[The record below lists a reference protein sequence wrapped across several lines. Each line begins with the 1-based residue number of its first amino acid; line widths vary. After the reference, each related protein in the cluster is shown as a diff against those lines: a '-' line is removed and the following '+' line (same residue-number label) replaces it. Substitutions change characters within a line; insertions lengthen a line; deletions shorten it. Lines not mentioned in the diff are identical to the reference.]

1 MSNETD
7 TKREELRAQLAAI
20 AGKTTLQGQPLKKTP
35 DFQGRQTEA
44 LAVAQDNAVLAKHPE
59 MTQFLGPEEMQSLE
73 ALGQAL
79 PGIALPV
86 SPAAIPTTAAAMNA
100 PIVDSPLSQTARSA
114 PTAPN
119 RILLTGR
126 SGVGKSWLAA
136 QVPLASVVEL
146 TDSID
151 RFLRDFYPDL
161 ETGSP
166 QLLNFRETIKTWGDG
181 VISDKYPL
189 SPARFLF
196 TEYAKRRWP
205 GFGTPGYWVSQL
217 VDCGP
222 DGKTIV
228 TRVESSADFRALV
241 AAGFKHYHVVT
252 STNTMA
258 ARQQRKNAD
267 NRLALSLDADVIKK
281 LSSNRQGPRLNVIW
295 NDTTP
300 ASPRV
305 FTVAQWLQ
313 DVTAEAAQTGE

>member
-7 TKREELRAQLAAI
+7 INQQREALKAQLAAI
-20 AGKTTLQGQPLKKTP
+20 KGEFGPTELKKKP
-35 DFQGRQTEA
+35 EFQGRQVEA

-79 PGIALPV
+79 PGIAQ
-86 SPAAIPTTAAAMNA
+86 PAAIPAALTPAA
-100 PIVDSPLSQTARSA
+100 SPLGEQAFQSPAPNVRSA
-114 PTAPN
+114 PIAPN

-126 SGVGKSWLAA
+126 SGAGKSWLAA

-151 RFLRDFYPDL
+151 RFLQDFYPDV
-161 ETGSP
+161 ETGSSL
-166 QLLNFRETIKTWGDG
+166 LLNFRETIKAWGDG
-181 VISDKYPL
+181 VITDKYPL

-196 TEYAKRRWP
+196 SEYAKRRWP

>member
-166 QLLNFRETIKTWGDG
+166 LLLNFRETIKAWGDG
-181 VISDKYPL
+181 VITDKYPL

-196 TEYAKRRWP
+196 TEFVRGRWP
-205 GFGTPGYWVSQL
+205 GFGTTSYWASQL